1 MSSLSAAPVAGR
13 ESATAAS
20 ASVATSAV
28 DERILKDA
36 EKLARLTPQQIE
48 QELRRLGFLDPSM
61 GICEGFFVRDPILA
75 VLENPLMKV
84 VVPKQQA
91 PPPPPPSESE
101 QPAVPG
107 AMDVDDQEEEE
118 QEETVTLIDALLQA
132 AHAACSRAYGPK
144 YDEFTLIQTT
154 MDTLLHSGNTHAKQF
169 TFLCLLAIEP
179 GLQDALRNRYP
190 RDDNAREVRRLA
202 PFVASIR
209 SNLDK
214 TLNMPYVPNALPNQ
228 YNADHLIREFLLRL
242 VDDYRY

>member
-1 MSSLSAAPVAGR
+1 MSGLSSAAAPVA
-13 ESATAAS
+13 
-20 ASVATSAV
+20 ATSAPV
-28 DERILKDA
+28 AAPVSAIDERILKDA
-36 EKLARLTPQQIE
+36 EKLTRLNPQQIE
-48 QELRRLGFLDPSM
+48 QELLRRGFLDPSM

-84 VVPKQQA
+84 VVPKQ
-91 PPPPPPSESE
+91 PSPSAESE
-101 QPAVPG
+101 QPPPG
-107 AMDVDDQEEEE
+107 AMDIDGDEEER
-118 QEETVTLIDALLQA
+118 EETVTLIDALLQG

-190 RDDNAREVRRLA
+190 KDDNAREVRRFA